1 MKELQAQ
8 IDELEKSA
16 TELKRKTN
24 AVSTLMNE
32 FSNLRAVQEQ
42 MVNEKNKTFDDL
54 KEEFEGMG
62 PYSLFS
68 LTNRASYRVR

>member
-16 TELKRKTN
+16 TELRRKTN
-24 AVSTLMNE
+24 AVSALMNE

-62 PYSLFS
+62 PLFPF
-68 LTNRASYRVR
+68 LLN